1 MAKKK
6 SKSTG
11 KPAKQR
17 GEPAK
22 PAADSAAGTAPSVST
37 KRGGVAAQ
45 VRSARKRKQQR
56 VNIAI
61 GAGIATVVVAAIAAQ
76 VILESNRP
84 GEKFPSLGNV
94 HLLSLNSPHVPYN
107 SDPPTSG
114 PHMPSLAPWG
124 SHFEPQPDEY
134 VVHNMEDA
142 GVVLWYDMGTPEE
155 NAERVAK
162 LEEVS
167 RGYNRIIIVPRE
179 DLGSQ
184 YVLTAWQRLQRFDDI
199 DEEGMRRF
207 IDAYEGI
214 DHHPR

>member
-11 KPAKQR
+11 KSKPG

-22 PAADSAAGTAPSVST
+22 PAAASAASAGSSATP
-37 KRGGVAAQ
+37 KRGGVTAQ
-45 VRSARKRKQQR
+45 VRSERKRKQQR
-56 VNIAI
+56 LNIAI

-76 VILESNRP
+76 VLLEANRP
-84 GEKFPSLGNV
+84 GEKFASLGNV

-134 VVHNMEDA
+134 VIHNMEDA

-155 NAERVAK
+155 NAERVAQ
-162 LEEVS
+162 LEDVS

-179 DLGSQ
+179 NLGSQ
-184 YVLTAWQRLQRFDDI
+184 YVLTAWQRLQRFDEI

>member
-6 SKSTG
+6 SKSAG
-11 KPAKQR
+11 KPAKQSAAA
-17 GEPAK
+17 GQPALK
-22 PAADSAAGTAPSVST
+22 SAPSDKSAAGGRSGS
-37 KRGGVAAQ
+37 VAAR
-45 VRSARKRKQQR
+45 VRGDRKRKQQR
-56 VNIAI
+56 VNIAV
-61 GAGIATVVVAAIAAQ
+61 GAGLATVVVAAIAMQ
-76 VILESNRP
+76 FVLESNRP
-84 GEKFPSLGNV
+84 GEKFASLGNV
-94 HLLSLNSPHVPYN
+94 HLLSLSSPHVPYN

-114 PHMPSLAPWG
+114 PHMPSVAQWG
-124 SHFEPQPDEY
+124 SHFEPLPDEY

-155 NAERVAK
+155 NAERVAA
-162 LEEVS
+162 LEQVS
-167 RGYNRIIIVPRE
+167 QGYRRIIIVPRE

>member
-1 MAKKK
+1 
-6 SKSTG
+6 
-11 KPAKQR
+11 KQR

-22 PAADSAAGTAPSVST
+22 PTAATAASTGPSGSP

-45 VRSARKRKQQR
+45 LRSARQREQQR
-56 VNIAI
+56 VSTAI
-61 GAGIATVVVAAIAAQ
+61 GAGIATREVAARAAQ
-76 VILESNRP
+76 VILEANRP

-155 NAERVAK
+155 NAERVA
-162 LEEVS
+162 
-167 RGYNRIIIVPRE
+167 
-179 DLGSQ
+179 
-184 YVLTAWQRLQRFDDI
+184 
-199 DEEGMRRF
+199 
-207 IDAYEGI
+207 
-214 DHHPR
+214 